1 MENSKHHSNERIVTQ
16 TWMKDV
22 NLEREYNNE
31 AAYKFHREW
40 EIRSVPI
47 LLY

>member
-1 MENSKHHSNERIVTQ
+1 MVRVS
-16 TWMKDV
+16 
-22 NLEREYNNE
+22 LERKHDNE
-31 AAYKFHREW
+31 IAYKFHREW